1 MDLEYE
7 AFCFADPLF
16 FDEQRGAT
24 HPDDNFDKLFPQ
36 PSHGW
41 VSAES
46 GVWRYLRPVED
57 DDLPEQGWKIHVSG
71 TPSNVDKVL
80 AAVHHY
86 CLNRTVAFKHL
97 RTRSMVLAHNSKY
110 AAREASGK
118 LATIYPKDEKELE
131 TVLRDLDA
139 ELGGEPG
146 PYILSDLRYGAG
158 PLYVRYGGFSEQWV
172 EDGGRRVLAIRK
184 PDGTLVPDR
193 RTPVFHLPDWLEL
206 PECLTTH
213 LAARQAGDPQQ
224 FPYRVTSSLHFSN
237 GGGVYVATHKASGEE
252 AVLKEARPHAGL
264 DLDRR
269 DAVARLHREH
279 EVLQRLAG
287 IPGIPAARELF
298 TVWEHHFLA
307 MERVEGRPLGSWL
320 ARNYPLTRRDADDRD
335 LPRYAERALALL
347 ARLDKLVAAVHERGI
362 VFGDLHPMN
371 VLIDDDD
378 QVSLVDFELAFDVT
392 GPGRPT
398 LGAPGF
404 KPPRDRTGFAIDEYA
419 LAALKLWIFLPLNAM
434 LELAPGKLAGL
445 VGFVQRR
452 FDLPPGYSADV
463 LSVLGSSDAEPEPHM
478 DRSLLSKSI
487 AVGILASATPERT
500 DRLFPGDI
508 EQFSVGGACFAVGAA
523 GVLHALHVA
532 GAERHQEYER
542 WLIESVRRDP
552 PTRPGFYDGA
562 HGIAYVLENF
572 GYHDE
577 AGDLVASSAG
587 LVEQTRDHGLY
598 SGLAGIGL
606 NLLHFAKS
614 RDDTTFR
621 DQAIRLG
628 VRIADTQPEPPGKF
642 AKAGL
647 IHGWSGPALL
657 FVRLYESTGDEAWLD
672 LADRAL
678 CRDLEEC
685 VTADDGSIQVRDG
698 EARTLP
704 YLAVGS
710 AGIAVVAD
718 VLAAHRPA
726 AESVTRLPGLRDSCG
741 GEFVIQPGL
750 LYGRAGLMTAAPATA
765 EAHLSRLGW
774 HAVPYGGGVAFP
786 GNRLLRLSMDVAT
799 GGAGVLLALAAL
811 DGSAVLPFL
820 GGPQTPVAS
829 DRGSNRER

>member
-7 AFCFADPLF
+7 AYCFADPLF
-16 FDEQRGAT
+16 FDEQRGT
-24 HPDDNFDKLFPQ
+24 GRPGDNFEPDLPL
-36 PSHGW
+36 PGHGW

-46 GVWRYLRPVED
+46 GVWRYLRPLEGEIPD
-57 DDLPEQGWKIHVSG
+57 QGWKIHVSG
-71 TPSNVDKVL
+71 TPSNVDRVL
-80 AAVHHY
+80 AAVHRY
-86 CLNRTVAFKHL
+86 CVAGTFAFKHL

-110 AAREASGK
+110 APREASGK
-118 LATIYPKDEKELE
+118 LATIYPRSGEELE
-131 TVLRDLDA
+131 KVLFDLDV

-172 EDGGRRVLAIRK
+172 EAGGRRVLAIRK
-184 PDGTLVPDR
+184 PDGTLVPDDR
-193 RTPVFHLPDWLEL
+193 KPVFHLPDWLEL
-206 PECLTTH
+206 PDCLAPH
-213 LAARQAGDPQQ
+213 LAARRAGDPQQ
-224 FPYRVTSSLHFSN
+224 FPYQVKASLHFSN
-237 GGGVYVATHKASGEE
+237 GGGVYAVAHQDSGEE
-252 AVLKEARPHAGL
+252 LVLKEARPHAGL
-264 DLDRR
+264 DRDQR
-269 DAVARLHREH
+269 DAVTRLHREH
-279 EVLQRLAG
+279 EVLGRLAG
-287 IPGIPAARELF
+287 IPGIPAVREMF
-298 TVWEHHFLA
+298 VVWEHHFLA
-307 MERVEGRPLGSWL
+307 MERVEGRTLGSWL
-320 ARNYPLTRRDADDRD
+320 ARNYPLTRRDPDERD

-347 ARLDKLVAAVHERGI
+347 SRLETLLAAVHERGI

-371 VLIDDDD
+371 VLVGDDD

-434 LELAPGKLAGL
+434 LELAPGKLPGL
-445 VGFVQRR
+445 VDFVRRR
-452 FDLPPGYSADV
+452 FELPRGYPAAV
-463 LSVLGSSDAEPEPHM
+463 LSVLGTRGTQVAESEPELE
-478 DRSLLSKSI
+478 RSLLRKSI
-487 AVGILASATPERT
+487 AVGIQASATPDRT

-508 EQFSVGGACFAVGAA
+508 EQFRIGGACFAVGAA

-532 GAERHQEYER
+532 GAERHPEYER

-562 HGIAYVLENF
+562 HGIAYVLENL
-572 GYHDE
+572 GHRDE
-577 AGDLVASSAG
+577 ADELLTASGG

-606 NLLHFAKS
+606 NLLHFAET
-614 RDDTTFR
+614 RGDAGFR
-621 DQAIRLG
+621 EQAIRIG
-628 VRIADTQPEPPGKF
+628 VRVARTEPEPPGKF

-647 IHGWSGPALL
+647 IHGWSGAALL
-657 FVRLYESTGDEAWLD
+657 FVRLAESTGDEAWLD

-685 VTADDGSIQVRDG
+685 VTSDDGTLQVRDG

-704 YLAVGS
+704 YLAVGG
-710 AGIAVVAD
+710 AGIAVVAE
-718 VLAAHRPA
+718 VLVAHRPA
-726 AESVTRLPGLRDSCG
+726 AESVARLPGLRASFG

-750 LYGRAGLMTAAPATA
+750 LYGRAGLMTVADGAAVTR
-765 EAHLSRLGW
+765 HLSRLGW

-811 DGSAVLPFL
+811 DGSPVLPFL
-820 GGPQTPVAS
+820 GGPQTPGRV
-829 DRGSNRER
+829 RPGK